1 MSNGCVLNESVN
13 DGAVVQT
20 GHCQPI
26 FREKLYPD
34 QCPDAKRVHNPG
46 KPAPVINGTIT
57 DSTFGTD
64 DNVDSCQQGLQS
76 VLDVYTD
83 GCPDGGTPVRK
94 FAQCGGVD
102 YSGPTCCYGYSVCVK
117 VPLLTQSES

>member
-1 MSNGCVLNESVN
+1 MCWCGL
-13 DGAVVQT
+13 QT
-20 GHCQPI
+20 GHCAPI
-26 FREKLYPD
+26 YREKLYPD
-34 QCPDAKRVHNPG
+34 QCPDAKRVG
-46 KPAPVINGTIT
+46 ASSDKPAPVINGTIT

-64 DNVDSCQQGLQS
+64 DNVDSCQHGLQS

-83 GCPDGGTPVRK
+83 DCPDGGSPVRK

-117 VPLLTQSES
+117 VGFLCVRCTVC